1 MNKEIEMYN
10 TIEEGFRQYA
20 GAVLQ
25 SRALVDVR
33 DCLKPSARQIFYCLY
48 TDKFTSDKPYKKVLK
63 MIGSIARIYIH
74 GDSSAEGIIMR
85 AGQSFA
91 MRYPLV
97 SVKGNGGNLTK
108 SGNWAAPRYP
118 DAKLSYLTDNLFADL
133 KKDTILEWRDNYD
146 DTEQYPSVLP
156 SKGFYNIVNGTM
168 GIGIGAASS
177 IPAFNLNDVNK
188 ALIHLLWNP
197 DCDFEDIYCA
207 PDFATGAILL
217 NEEEVKESLKNGTGF
232 ACKLRAVIDYDAKE
246 RVLIVKEIPYGV
258 YTNTICG
265 ELENILNSDENPGID
280 RFNDLT
286 GEKPLIKIY
295 LKRNASPEKVLRYLY
310 KKTSLQ
316 SHYGINMTMLKDGR
330 FPQVFGWKAAL
341 TEHLRHEEEVYVRG
355 FNFDLKK
362 IKARLH
368 IVEGIIIALNNIE
381 EVVELIKKSSNTAAA
396 SKSLQDTFGLTEVQ
410 AKAIL
415 DIKLARLAHL
425 ETQKFI
431 DEKAKLEAEKE
442 RIESIL
448 HDTNL
453 LKKEIEKGLTEVMN
467 KFGDA
472 RRTQIMNIEGDEEE
486 EPKEVKTLSISLTN
500 KNNLYATEVST
511 LYVQRRNSVGTKFK
525 LDKDE
530 YVISNIT
537 ANNNDTILF
546 FTKGNSCNCYHLAGI
561 NVPIEVKTPLE
572 ALLSLNPNELVFELV
587 NFNKK
592 DVKENIIFV
601 TKQGMLKKTKF
612 AEYNIKRSGGV
623 KALELN
629 KDDELLDVIFT
640 NDENIGMVTEKGRLL
655 ICPTKDIRAI
665 SRVAKGVKGIKLDD
679 GDAVAS
685 IHTVPKDTK
694 EIVSITNKGYFKR
707 TMFSEFG
714 VTNRYTKGQRI
725 QKLKENTEYIAD
737 FYPIKD
743 EQNIVII
750 SSGAQLK
757 VSVNSIPLLSKNT
770 LGVKSIKLKEKDT
783 VVALSKE

>member
-1 MNKEIEMYN
+1 MSKEIKMYD

-85 AGQSFA
+85 AAQPFA

-97 SVKGNGGNLTK
+97 NVKGNGGTLTK

-118 DAKLSYLTDNLFADL
+118 DAKLSYLTDNLFSDL

-232 ACKLRAVIDYDAKE
+232 ACKLRSVVDYDAKE

-258 YTNTICG
+258 YTNVICG
-265 ELENILNSDENPGID
+265 ELEEILNGDENPGID

-295 LKRNASPEKVLRYLY
+295 LKKTANPEKVLKYLY

-330 FPQVFGWKAAL
+330 FPKVFTWKEAL
-341 TEHLRHEEEVYVRG
+341 IEHLRHEEDVYIRG

-362 IKARLH
+362 IKNRLH
-368 IVEGIIIALNNIE
+368 IIEGILIALNNIE
-381 EVVELIKKSSNTAAA
+381 EVIELIKKSKTTAAA
-396 SKSLQDTFGLTEVQ
+396 SKSLQENFNLTETQ

-415 DIKLARLAHL
+415 EIKLARLANL

-431 DEKAKLEAEKE
+431 DEKAKLETEKA
-442 RIESIL
+442 RIEGIL
-448 HDTNL
+448 HDSNL
-453 LKKEIEKGLTEVMN
+453 LKKEIEKGFVDVMN

-472 RRTQIMNIEGDEEE
+472 RRTQIMNIESEEEE
-486 EPKEVKTLSISLTN
+486 EPKEIKTLSISLTN
-500 KNNLYATEVST
+500 KNNLYATEAST
-511 LYVQRRNSVGTKFK
+511 LYVQRRGGTGTKFK

-530 YVISNIT
+530 FIISNIT

-546 FTKGNSCNCYHLAGI
+546 FTKGSSCNCYPLAGI
-561 NVPIEVKTPLE
+561 NIPIENKTPLE
-572 ALLSLNPNELVFELV
+572 ALLNLSPVEKVFKLI

-592 DVKENIIFV
+592 DKKENIIFI
-601 TKQGMLKKTKF
+601 TKQGMLKKSKF
-612 AEYNIKRSGGV
+612 IEYNTKRASGI

-629 KDDELLDVIFT
+629 KRDELLDAIFT
-640 NDENIGMVTEKGRLL
+640 DNDDIGLLTEEGKFL
-655 ICPTKDIRAI
+655 ICHTNDINPVGRI
-665 SRVAKGVKGIKLDD
+665 AKGVKGIKLDD
-679 GDAVAS
+679 GDGVVSAR
-685 IHTVPKDTK
+685 IVPRDTK
-694 EIVSITNKGYFKR
+694 EIVSISNKGYFKK
-707 TMFSEFG
+707 TAFSDFSI
-714 VTNRYTKGQRI
+714 TNRYTKGQRI
-725 QKLKENTEYIAD
+725 QKKNDEEYIAD
-737 FYPIKD
+737 FYPLRD
-743 EQNIVII
+743 EKNLIII
-750 SSGAQLK
+750 SSGAQIK
-757 VSVNSIPLLSKNT
+757 VTTNSIPLLNKNT
-770 LGVKSIKLKEKDT
+770 QGVKSIKLSDKDR
-783 VVALSKE
+783 VVTISTE